1 VPSPRRVVEG
11 SHPDPRLSGFGSPR
25 SQRLGQQAGS
35 RPYTGVLGLA
45 ARTLPL
51 VEVDPPSARRQPA
64 WDHNTWSCAKPL
76 VRRMAAGSLGFSPAV
91 CWEESDTTDH
101 LGNSSNSLAGRV
113 GAPTPRQRPPDKRL
127 RPTNDSR
134 RPDERVLIDAAVTY
148 IKQLQQLNRTREDVA
163 AVEANTP
170 RKVSSKYKDVSARV
184 MTPRQI
190 DYSATAPARPSSARP
205 PLVPRNFVAGRPAWQ
220 ANQASAAGWEQ
231 SAPLSTLGPQ
241 AKEQLLQLRS
251 KPKPPV
257 VWRTSLGAPTLSMGH
272 MCGGTCFVF

>member
-1 VPSPRRVVEG
+1 MYSLDRDAQSPTCSRVPTPPTFHEAHVRPFSSLPRPWSSPMCTSIPVISFQRRPNSAVPSPRRVVEG

-163 AVEANTP
+163 AGALP
-170 RKVSSKYKDVSARV
+170 GPSS
-184 MTPRQI
+184 
-190 DYSATAPARPSSARP
+190 PSSAKSR
-205 PLVPRNFVAGRPAWQ
+205 VTG
-220 ANQASAAGWEQ
+220 Q
-231 SAPLSTLGPQ
+231 SASPPC
-241 AKEQLLQLRS
+241 APQLRRTRRARS
-251 KPKPPV
+251 RPNT
-257 VWRTSLGAPTLSMGH
+257 RTSQRGS
-272 MCGGTCFVF
+272 